1 MSYHLTCEIPN
12 GRSDDG
18 WVSSLTAHHAV
29 ALKRT
34 GMALQRAG
42 VALQRAGVAL
52 QRTAVA
58 LQRAAVALQRTGVA
72 LQRMSGSE
80 VLAAETPVSGH
91 PTFPPVGQPGI
102 PPGRIQGA
110 KTVQTFPATR
120 RIEALTRCGSE
131 AANGA
136 GLSPARRSP

>member
-42 VALQRAGVAL
+42 VALQRTAVALQRAGMALQRTGMALQRAGMAL

-58 LQRAAVALQRTGVA
+58 LKRTGVA

-110 KTVQTFPATR
+110 TLVVAP
-120 RIEALTRCGSE
+120 ERCAKLGT
-131 AANGA
+131 A
-136 GLSPARRSP
+136 P